1 MYYIIRILL
10 ERKCMDLL
18 DFSWLFSPEA
28 WVALVTLTLLE
39 IVLGIDNIIFI
50 AILVTRLPQDRRD
63 RARILGL
70 ALAMLTRIALL
81 ASIFWIM
88 KLVAPLFSVFGNEI
102 SGKDL
107 ILIGGGLFLIWK
119 STHEIHAQTQGDSQ
133 SEFDTGKSASFGG
146 ILIQIAI
153 LDIVFSLDS
162 VITAVGMA
170 KDLPVMILAVII
182 AVLVM
187 MCASKYIAQFVDENP
202 SIKVLALAFLILVGV
217 TLIAEGLDFHISKAY
232 IYFAMAFSLAVE
244 SINIYISKKQKR

>member
-1 MYYIIRILL
+1 
-10 ERKCMDLL
+10 MDLL

-50 AILVTRLPQDRRD
+50 AILVTRLPYAQRD

-81 ASIFWIM
+81 TSIFWIM
-88 KLVAPLFSVFGNEI
+88 KLVEPLFSVFGVEI

-119 STHEIHAQTQGDSQ
+119 STFEIHAQTQGESHD
-133 SEFDTGKSASFGG
+133 EFDSSKRASFGG
-146 ILIQIAI
+146 TLIQIAL
-153 LDIVFSLDS
+153 LDIIFSLDS

-182 AVLVM
+182 AVLIM
-187 MCASKYIAQFVDENP
+187 MFASKYIARFVDENP

-217 TLIAEGLDFHISKAY
+217 TLIADGLDFHISKAY

-244 SINIYISKKQKR
+244 SINIYISKKQKKAQDSQK